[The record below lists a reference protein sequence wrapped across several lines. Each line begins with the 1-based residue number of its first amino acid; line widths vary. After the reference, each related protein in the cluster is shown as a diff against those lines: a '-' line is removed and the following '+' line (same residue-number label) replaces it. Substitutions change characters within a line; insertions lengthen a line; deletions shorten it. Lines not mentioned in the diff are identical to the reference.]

1 METLKS
7 SLSAAPPPPPASA
20 LPLSPTSSSSNSSTN
35 SNPTPPPSLPSIPK
49 IPPKPSLILQET
61 PPPTT
66 FIQADPSSFKHVVQ
80 MLTGLP
86 ETAAAAAAAR
96 KQTSS
101 ASPSSSPSSTD
112 QPPRGHLPSFKKTS
126 SFRLYERRQKTL
138 RKLKLSDPSFP
149 LGATVGFS
157 SPLSSPA
164 ASPVPLSPSTLLDLT
179 ALSLSPV
186 TPLISDPFAA
196 AAAAA
201 AAEEKAIA
209 AKGFYLHPSTPRG
222 GESTEPPRL
231 LPLFPVTS
239 PRVSS
244 PPPS

>member
-1 METLKS
+1 METMKS
-7 SLSAAPPPPPASA
+7 SPSAAPPPPQA

-35 SNPTPPPSLPSIPK
+35 SNPTPPTSLPSIPK

-101 ASPSSSPSSTD
+101 ASSSPSSND

-138 RKLKLSDPSFP
+138 RKLKLSVHGFP
-149 LGATVGFS
+149 FGAAGGLS

-196 AAAAA
+196 SAAAAAAA

-209 AKGFYLHPSTPRG
+209 EKGFYLHPSTPRG